1 MQLDLLGPSTSWLEV
16 GPAKGTALPESAL
29 ASATTEA
36 TSGGN
41 SSASSSRAKPRTS
54 SRKTS
59 AALFPSTVAETLESS
74 SVRWPVQGS
83 MLAGRLSARVTSG
96 RPTSGSDSGFL
107 LGSGNWAT
115 PRAEDYKSSGMWV
128 GRNVADTLTAQ
139 PRESFPWP
147 TPTLDDVNN
156 ATRDSGAYQS
166 LTRAAV
172 QDWPTPAATLMND
185 AETPEQFAAR
195 AARWKVEK
203 GYNNSV
209 PLCVSVK
216 TEPGQTLER
225 PRLNA
230 AWVSQVMGW
239 PDGWVTGLPQEVFG
253 RLAEERRNTRG
264 KRPASS
270 RKGKKA
276 T

>member
-1 MQLDLLGPSTSWLEV
+1 MERGQLD
-16 GPAKGTALPESAL
+16 
-29 ASATTEA
+29 
-36 TSGGN
+36 
-41 SSASSSRAKPRTS
+41 
-54 SRKTS
+54 
-59 AALFPSTVAETLESS
+59 
-74 SVRWPVQGS
+74 
-83 MLAGRLSARVTSG
+83 
-96 RPTSGSDSGFL
+96 
-107 LGSGNWAT
+107 
-115 PRAEDYKSSGMWV
+115 
-128 GRNVADTLTAQ
+128 AQ
-139 PRESFPWP
+139 AQPWP

-156 ATRDSGAYQS
+156 ATMDSGSYQS

-195 AARWKVEK
+195 AARWKEEK

-209 PLCVSVK
+209 PLCVAVK
-216 TEPGQTLER
+216 ELWSTPCHGDGTKAGPFQQQNTITKQVVPAIRGER

-239 PDGWVTGLPQEVFG
+239 PDGWVTGLPPTVFG
-253 RLAEERRNTRG
+253 RLAEERRKTRG